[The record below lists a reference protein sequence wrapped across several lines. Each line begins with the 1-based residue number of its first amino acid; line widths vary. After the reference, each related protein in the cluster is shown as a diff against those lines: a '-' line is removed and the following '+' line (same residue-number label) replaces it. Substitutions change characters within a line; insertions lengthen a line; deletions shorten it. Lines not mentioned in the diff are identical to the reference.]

1 MIENGLMT
9 PVNAPNIPLTPF
21 SPIIKEKND
30 KNGKLF
36 MNKYSRQKNLYPT
49 NFFGQVSTLIL
60 RNIRMLSRNRVL
72 AYMRFFIHMSIAFL
86 MGILYFQIGMEA
98 QYMRDNFNFIFFTIM
113 FLMFTAFNSMA
124 LSCKFSS

>member
-1 MIENGLMT
+1 MGNGLIT

-21 SPIIKEKND
+21 SPLTKENKND
-30 KNGKLF
+30 NSLIKKSS
-36 MNKYSRQKNLYPT
+36 KKKHLYPT

-60 RNIRMLSRNRVL
+60 RNIRMLSRDRVL
-72 AYMRFFIHMSIAFL
+72 AYMRFFIHMSIAIL
-86 MGILYFQIGMEA
+86 MGILYFQIGTEA

-124 LSCKFSS
+124 LSCKSG